1 MEQIEKYFLKTRL
14 IDQRKFVVGAV
25 LIKLSRQTFFI
36 TRGKGWF
43 LGNLNLKM
51 NKTTNAV
58 INILICYR
66 FFITFDESIQKE
78 LLSIVRLKI
87 EFTVY

>member
-58 INILICYR
+58 MNILISYQ
-66 FFITFDESIQKE
+66 FFIT
-78 LLSIVRLKI
+78 LLLAFKKK
-87 EFTVY
+87 